1 MRIGEYFMRFGANV
15 YQYSPIFPRGAEAA
29 VFAVE
34 VYALTPLTA
43 LNVEVQYKNL
53 DETSWTTHASA
64 ISANAAGVYTLE
76 VRDIREEV
84 RLRYSVSGSNPTD
97 TVYADILAPQWRA

>member
-15 YQYSPIFPRGAEAA
+15 YQYSPVFPRGAEAA

-43 LNVEVQYKNL
+43 LNVEVQYKNAE
-53 DETSWTTHASA
+53 DTTWTTHGSG
-64 ISANAAGVYTLE
+64 INANAVGVFTLQ
-76 VRDIREEV
+76 VTGIKEEF
-84 RLRYSVSGSNPTD
+84 RLRYSVSGSNDTD
-97 TVYADILAPQWRA
+97 TVYANVLAPQWRP